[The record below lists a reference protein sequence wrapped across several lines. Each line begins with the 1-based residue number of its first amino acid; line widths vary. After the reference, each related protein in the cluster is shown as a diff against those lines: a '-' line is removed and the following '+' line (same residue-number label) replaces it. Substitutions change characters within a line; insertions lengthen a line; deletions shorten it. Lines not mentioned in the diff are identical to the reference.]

1 MTIFD
6 NGNTRYSAAPL
17 GLGSNCAPA
26 DCNSRGM
33 ALIVNESAMTVT
45 PVISQDLGVK
55 TTALGGAGFLT
66 NGNYSFQSGLP
77 ITQSFE
83 LQPSTG
89 VLGTTVMNVAS
100 VDYSYRGWQM
110 PSLYNPPAL

>member
-1 MTIFD
+1 MPLASNDI
-6 NGNTRYSAAPL
+6 NGLRARRCL
-17 GLGSNCAPA
+17 QL
-26 DCNSRGM
+26 
-33 ALIVNESAMTVT
+33 
-45 PVISQDLGVK
+45 
-55 TTALGGAGFLT
+55 AGFLT
-66 NGNYSFQSGLP
+66 NGNYSFPSGLP